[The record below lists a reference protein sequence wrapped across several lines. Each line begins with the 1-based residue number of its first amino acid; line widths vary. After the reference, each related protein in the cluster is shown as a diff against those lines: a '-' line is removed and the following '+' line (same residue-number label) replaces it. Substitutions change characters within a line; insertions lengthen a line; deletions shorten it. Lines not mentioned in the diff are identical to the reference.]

1 MKFNFE
7 QIKKM
12 AEIVGVAG
20 LSSMPGNTLDNQQ
33 KISSEDLSPP
43 NISRPTAPEK
53 VLNPETTAYFTQD
66 SSESNESIDPLI
78 QKISVLENKFEQGLQ
93 SKGVI
98 MPKSLTVIAGAE
110 LDGRPETS
118 NATFDDRYLSDQLL
132 SSLVNT
138 AENAKIMLRDL
149 SSIGITNDVKS
160 LSTEGYIDIKDGLKN
175 NKPEYYFV
183 VSKVNNNDSI
193 TFVLQV
199 ASPIN
204 KLVETLDSIS
214 IENVDVNLENE
225 SFFATK
231 IMPNFL
237 NKINKKI
244 EQFELNKPVN

>member
-1 MKFNFE
+1 
-7 QIKKM
+7 
-12 AEIVGVAG
+12 
-20 LSSMPGNTLDNQQ
+20 
-33 KISSEDLSPP
+33 
-43 NISRPTAPEK
+43 
-53 VLNPETTAYFTQD
+53 
-66 SSESNESIDPLI
+66 
-78 QKISVLENKFEQGLQ
+78 
-93 SKGVI
+93 
-98 MPKSLTVIAGAE
+98 
-110 LDGRPETS
+110 
-118 NATFDDRYLSDQLL
+118 
-132 SSLVNT
+132 
-138 AENAKIMLRDL
+138 MLRDL